1 MSEVFKNLN
10 FKNYYFYFFIFLSLI
25 AEYKSFSSSFFVY
38 LLAIIYIV
46 LNLKKINLSK
56 RQYLYFLVFFFYL
69 LIPTVY
75 SNDVIILLKNIKFWF
90 GFILIYIFFK
100 CFKEDFNYLFFFRFC
115 CLIIIIEAIM
125 INTFIDQDLIYL
137 RPTTAVFFGF
147 YERPPSLCGIPAVSS
162 VFIVLLFYFLHLSL
176 KKISYVDQLIFFTA
190 LACLFSMTGF
200 LLTYIVMI
208 LLYFNKTKKNFTYW
222 NNFFSFIIIST
233 LGILTLFVLEHL
245 FFDDFF
251 NFQKLTPSYFFET
264 ISSHLNSIL
273 NMHEIKSSYLEF
285 LIGSQIKMLNTSGDN
300 AYSIF
305 FLQNGILGILIFF
318 LFFLTVFQFSKND
331 FLKFLI
337 IIFSCFHY
345 YSLGN
350 ILVQIIIAKI
360 LNQNQKN

>member
-1 MSEVFKNLN
+1 MSEVFKNIN

-176 KKISYVDQLIFFTA
+176 KKF
-190 LACLFSMTGF
+190 
-200 LLTYIVMI
+200 
-208 LLYFNKTKKNFTYW
+208 
-222 NNFFSFIIIST
+222 
-233 LGILTLFVLEHL
+233 LTL
-245 FFDDFF
+245 
-251 NFQKLTPSYFFET
+251 
-264 ISSHLNSIL
+264 ISLS
-273 NMHEIKSSYLEF
+273 
-285 LIGSQIKMLNTSGDN
+285 
-300 AYSIF
+300 
-305 FLQNGILGILIFF
+305 FLQL
-318 LFFLTVFQFSKND
+318 
-331 FLKFLI
+331 
-337 IIFSCFHY
+337 
-345 YSLGN
+345 
-350 ILVQIIIAKI
+350 
-360 LNQNQKN
+360 